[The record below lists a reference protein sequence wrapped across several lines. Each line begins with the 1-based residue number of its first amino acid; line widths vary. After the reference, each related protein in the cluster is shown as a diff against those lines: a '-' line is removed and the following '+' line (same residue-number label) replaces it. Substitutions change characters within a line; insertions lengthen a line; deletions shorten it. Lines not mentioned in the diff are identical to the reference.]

1 MYDIFYILDEKNQKY
16 LPILKERFPL
26 IKTVSYSENK
36 HEAYTSAKKRSL
48 TKMFWLINLE
58 VDQFI
63 VEDFKFDF
71 IVPEWDKQYI
81 HSFKQGTNYS
91 SVVCLIP
98 KEYNITK
105 KETEYG
111 FFIKTKQVDINAS
124 ITLPYDRFIISN
136 KDDIT
141 EIQSKSTTSM
151 FYIIKDNSVVDPNFR
166 FDYEVFDWDRQY
178 VHVFKQDAVYDGV
191 YLIPKDY
198 KFTKREIEYKFY
210 MRTKQVDINA
220 SRYGF
225 EYFYVSTYEDYITA
239 QQKSNTAMFYAI
251 KDDCVVD
258 PNFKFD
264 HEIPDWDKEYVH
276 TFSYG
281 ISLIPKTYPITK
293 KEAEYNFFMKN
304 KEIDQVISRYG
315 FEYFYVSTYEDYITA
330 QQKSNTAMF
339 YVIKDDCVVD
349 PNFKFDHE
357 IPDWD
362 KEYVHTFSYG
372 ISLIPKT
379 YPITKKE
386 AEYNFFMKNK
396 EIDQVIS
403 RYGFDIIFISYQ
415 EPNADENWEK
425 LKNRFPWA
433 KRIHGVKGIHQAHK
447 AAAEISNTCMF
458 WTVDGDA
465 IIDDDFNFEYHVPV
479 WDRKNVYV
487 WKSQNPINDLV
498 YGYGG
503 VKLLPKQLVLDM
515 GLDSVDMTT
524 SIGDSFNSMPTVS
537 NITSFN
543 TDPFNTWKS
552 AFRECVKLSSKTID
566 GQVDNETQERLDIWC
581 SVGEDN
587 LFGNYAIGGARYGR
601 EFGERFQ
608 NDKNML
614 SKINDWQWLNDE
626 FNKHRVSIDTVE

>member
-16 LPILKERFPL
+16 LPTLKERFPL
-26 IKTVSYSENK
+26 IKTVSYSESK
-36 HEAYTSAKKRSL
+36 HEAYTLAKKRSL

-220 SRYGF
+220 SRKG
-225 EYFYVSTYEDYITA
+225 
-239 QQKSNTAMFYAI
+239 
-251 KDDCVVD
+251 C
-258 PNFKFD
+258 
-264 HEIPDWDKEYVH
+264 
-276 TFSYG
+276 
-281 ISLIPKTYPITK
+281 
-293 KEAEYNFFMKN
+293 
-304 KEIDQVISRYG
+304 
-315 FEYFYVSTYEDYITA
+315 EYFYVSTYEDYITA

-465 IIDDDFNFEYHVPV
+465 IIDDEFNFEYHVPV

-503 VKLLPKQLVLDM
+503 VKLLPKQSVLDM

-524 SIGDSFNSMPTVS
+524 SISDSFNSMPTVS

-566 GQVDNETQERLDIWC
+566 GQVDNETQERLDVWC
-581 SVGEDN
+581 SVGEDK
-587 LFGNYAIGGARYGR
+587 LFGSYAIAGARYGR

-608 NDKNML
+608 NDKIML
-614 SKINDWQWLNDE
+614 SKINDWQWLTDE
-626 FNKHRVSIDTVE
+626 FNKHRVSINTVE